1 MDWTI
6 KYLKEDGI
14 VHAKI
19 TGVVTWSECRKM
31 SEEIF
36 SLGRKKDSHRYL
48 LEYQQFEHNL
58 TLLQI
63 DDMPKLLK
71 ELGFGAE
78 DKMAIVTEPS
88 SRHIKELEFL
98 RNVARLASLQVRHF
112 TDYEK
117 GAEWL
122 RAEQPNEQ
130 KKEEDEGT
138 SKLVDWRVPG
148 PQ

>member
-1 MDWTI
+1 MDWTV

-14 VHAKI
+14 MHAKI
-19 TGVVTWSECRKM
+19 TGVVTWGECRKTV
-31 SEEIF
+31 EEIF
-36 SLGRKKDSHRYL
+36 SYGRKKDVHRYL
-48 LEYQQFEHNL
+48 LECPQFEHKL

-78 DKMAIVTEPS
+78 DKMAIVVDSS
-88 SRHIKELEFL
+88 SRHIKELKFL
-98 RNVARLASLQVRHF
+98 ENVARLASIQVRHF

-122 RAEQPNEQ
+122 RAEQPQEK
-130 KKEEDEGT
+130 KKEEDEGK
-138 SKLVDWRVPG
+138 SKLVNWRVPD
-148 PQ
+148 PK